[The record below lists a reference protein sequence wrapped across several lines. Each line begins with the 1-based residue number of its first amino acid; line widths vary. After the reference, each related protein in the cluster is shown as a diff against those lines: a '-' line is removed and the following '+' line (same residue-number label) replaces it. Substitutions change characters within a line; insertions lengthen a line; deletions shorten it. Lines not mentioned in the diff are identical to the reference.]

1 MDFTGDETISPFAE
15 SYVKFAEGSYD
26 SSNTIISYWN
36 TLFQG
41 IRQCYLLKENI
52 HSVPKISQEEVDLY
66 TAEADFLIAYFHLL
80 LIKCYGPTI
89 LVKELPALDTPA
101 ENMLGRRPYDECID
115 WVADLLDDAAT
126 RLPATRNS
134 SDYGR
139 ATSVIAKSLKSTYVA
154 LCRFTIIQWEP

>member
-1 MDFTGDETISPFAE
+1 M
-15 SYVKFAEGSYD
+15 
-26 SSNTIISYWN
+26 
-36 TLFQG
+36 
-41 IRQCYLLKENI
+41 LKENI
-52 HSVPKISQEEVDLY
+52 NSVPKISQNEIDLY

-101 ENMLGRRPYDECID
+101 DNMLGRRPYDECID

-139 ATSVIAKSLKSTYVA
+139 ATSVIRCV
-154 LCRFTIIQWEP
+154 